1 MRSWI
6 HSFID
11 KIPRDSAI
19 VISKRDNRRV
29 KHWTQVNLC
38 HFSVLSLTMVWYSR
52 LIVYVCTDGQQE
64 SPHEHQQ
71 TLLLSRIITNV
82 VCKYVISHEAYGYWH
97 LIQEKLNEAVM
108 VLNKSLQ
115 VRQSWSLVVFEFDQC
130 TGDQRPK
137 HECRIGRADVQELPI
152 KRSFPSRGYV
162 VRMQDVPHANQDY
175 YSYRQLEGPSV
186 ICLFAAFGALEYA
199 QYYVFSWKDR
209 RWKRNRYPN
218 HWSVL
223 ASECSYIEHMYSNRQ
238 ETDAPYKYLM
248 WGGLRERLA
257 QACASLK
264 APALRIQYNTLPAKA

>member
-1 MRSWI
+1 
-6 HSFID
+6 
-11 KIPRDSAI
+11 
-19 VISKRDNRRV
+19 
-29 KHWTQVNLC
+29 
-38 HFSVLSLTMVWYSR
+38 
-52 LIVYVCTDGQQE
+52 
-64 SPHEHQQ
+64 
-71 TLLLSRIITNV
+71 
-82 VCKYVISHEAYGYWH
+82 
-97 LIQEKLNEAVM
+97 M

-218 HWSVL
+218 H
-223 ASECSYIEHMYSNRQ
+223 
-238 ETDAPYKYLM
+238 
-248 WGGLRERLA
+248 
-257 QACASLK
+257 
-264 APALRIQYNTLPAKA
+264 